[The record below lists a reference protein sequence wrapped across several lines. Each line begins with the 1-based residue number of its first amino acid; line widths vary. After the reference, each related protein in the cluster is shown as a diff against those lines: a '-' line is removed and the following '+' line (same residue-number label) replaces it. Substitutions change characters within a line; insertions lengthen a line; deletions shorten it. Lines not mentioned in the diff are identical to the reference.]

1 MINVRRFTIRQLYS
15 NPVKTW
21 LQVCFMLP
29 AEIKLT
35 QLAQLSNFF
44 AITDKEGYGPLLPL
58 RVFTSQNIRNSP

>member
-1 MINVRRFTIRQLYS
+1 MINVRRFSIYQLYS
-15 NPVKTW
+15 NHVKTR
-21 LQVCFMLP
+21 LQVRKMHQ

-44 AITDKEGYGPLLPL
+44 VVTDKDGCGPLLPV